1 VPALGSLIATFV
13 AGLLSFLS
21 PCTAPLLPAYLT
33 VVSGVGAA
41 ELSSD
46 EGKSRFRG
54 RLIAGSF
61 FYVLGFTAV
70 FVVIGISAGGIGAEV
85 LRSRRPIE
93 IVGGLLV
100 TALGLVTLGVVK
112 LPWLMRER
120 RFEIPASWRKF
131 GPGIGFPVG
140 IAFGIGWTPCASA
153 YLGAALALA
162 ASSGTAFKGGV
173 LLFVFALGIG
183 LPFVLVALIW
193 ASLPR
198 IPQAIS
204 RWSGPLALVGG
215 VLTVGLGL
223 ALATGAY
230 IHVTS
235 FFAQFT
241 TTQ

>member
-1 VPALGSLIATFV
+1 MPSLSALVATFV

-41 ELSSD
+41 ELAGD

-54 RLIAGSF
+54 RLVAGSL
-61 FYVLGFTAV
+61 FYVLGFTLV
-70 FVVIGISAGGIGAEV
+70 FVTIGLGAGGIGASV
-85 LRSRRPIE
+85 LRSRRPVE

-100 TALGLVTLGVVK
+100 VALGLVTLGVVK
-112 LPWLMRER
+112 VPWLMRER
-120 RFEIPASWRKF
+120 RFELPQSWRRF

-162 ASSGTAFKGGV
+162 ASSGTAFKGGM
-173 LLFVFALGIG
+173 LLLVFALGIG
-183 LPFVLVALIW
+183 LPFVLVALAW

-215 VLTVGLGL
+215 VLTVALGL

-241 TTQ
+241 VPQ